1 MAGELNKS
9 KWLTVPNLF
18 SILRIVSVPILIY
31 IAYIGKGNLFLI
43 LAAIS
48 LSTDAIDGYIAR
60 KLNQVTNLG
69 TTLDSVG
76 DMMMYFA
83 MPFCGWLLWPEMVME
98 EIIYIIF
105 NIIAVFVPMIAGMIK
120 FSRMPSYHTWLAK
133 TSTMFISIA
142 TMIWFIWEYPILFRL
157 AVILQVLVMIE
168 YVAITIR
175 LKTWR
180 GNIPSFWHVD
190 K

>member
-1 MAGELNKS
+1 MAGKLDKS
-9 KWLTVPNLF
+9 NWLTIPNLF
-18 SILRIVSVPILIY
+18 SIARIVSVPILIY
-31 IAYIGKGNLFLI
+31 ISLINKPNLFLI
-43 LAAIS
+43 LATIS
-48 LSTDAIDGYIAR
+48 LTTDAIDGYLAR
-60 KLNQVTNLG
+60 KLNQITNLG

-76 DMMMYFA
+76 DMMMYFT
-83 MPFCGWLLWPEMVME
+83 MPLCGWILWPEMIIQ

-105 NIIAVFVPMIAGMIK
+105 VMIAFFVPMIAGLIK
-120 FSRMPSYHTWLAK
+120 FGRMPSYHTWLAK
-133 TSTMFISIA
+133 TSTMFISAA
-142 TMIWFIWEYPILFRL
+142 TLIWFIWEYPILFRL

>member
-1 MAGELNKS
+1 MAGTSIES
-9 KWLTVPNLF
+9 KWLTIPNLF
-18 SILRIVSVPILIY
+18 SLARIVSVPVLIY
-31 IAYIGKGNLFLI
+31 ISLIDRPNLFLI
-43 LAAIS
+43 LATLS
-48 LSTDAIDGYIAR
+48 LTTDAIDGYLAR
-60 KLNQVTNLG
+60 KLNQITNLG

-76 DMMMYFA
+76 DMMMYFT
-83 MPFCGWLLWPEMVME
+83 MPLCGWILWPEMIIK

-105 NIIAVFVPMIAGMIK
+105 VMIAFFVPMIAGLIK
-120 FSRMPSYHTWLAK
+120 FGRMPSYHTWLAK
-133 TSTMFISIA
+133 TSTMFISVA
-142 TMIWFIWEYPILFRL
+142 TLIWFIWQYPTLFRI
-157 AVILQVLVMIE
+157 AVIIQVFVMIE